1 MKSSPFP
8 FQVDISKC
16 HYLVD
21 LDTMRETPWEPN
33 YSSNKE
39 EWISLAHRPFLD
51 ASRSSKLFRAFYV
64 PFLSDQYTVYVNY
77 TILKPRKGKQ
87 SRKKSGG

>member
-8 FQVDISKC
+8 FQIDISKC

-51 ASRSSKLFRAFYV
+51 ASRYV
-64 PFLSDQYTVYVNY
+64 TSIVADVLIS
-77 TILKPRKGKQ
+77 GKNECW
-87 SRKKSGG
+87 S